1 MQFQQGNQALSHVE
15 TWKSVFL
22 SCCKSSV
29 RVLVELKQGSVAFSV
44 RAKGLSH
51 LPSCFE
57 SILGVTVES
66 VQGNQVYQEWI
77 GTF

>member
-1 MQFQQGNQALSHVE
+1 MEMRVE
-15 TWKSVFL
+15 T
-22 SCCKSSV
+22 CKSALLSSCNNSV
-29 RVLVELKQGSVAFSV
+29 RLLVELKQGSVAFSV